1 MRFKLLG
8 NSGLRVSEMALGAM
22 TFGTEWGFGSDKDEC
37 RRIWDT
43 YVEAGGNF
51 IDTANHYTAGTS
63 ETWVGEFARE
73 DRHRYVISTKY
84 TLATPAGDPN
94 ASGNHRKSVVRAVEA
109 SLRRLGTDFIDL
121 YWVHAWDYITPAE
134 EILRALDDLVR
145 AGKVLYVG
153 VSDAP
158 AWAIARS
165 NAIAELRGWSAFCG
179 MQLQYSLIERGIERE
194 HLPLARATDMAV
206 TVWGAIGGGVLSGK
220 YLDGPVAGRYASR
233 VDHPRI
239 KDESNR
245 AIARAA
251 VDAAKEIGCTPT
263 QLALAWVRRRDPRIV
278 PIVGVRNAEQ
288 TAEAIDALDVMI
300 PDDVDA
306 RLCEASAIGSGFPYD
321 FLETNEVRGIVY
333 GGVLDRLDVHR
344 PVGWSRD

>member
-1 MRFKLLG
+1 MRFKVFG

-22 TFGTEWGFGSDKDEC
+22 TFGTEWGFGSEKDEC

-63 ETWVGEFARE
+63 ETWVGEFARD
-73 DRHRYVISTKY
+73 DRHRHVIATKY

-165 NAIAELRGWSAFCG
+165 NVIAELRGWSAFCG
-179 MQLQYSLIERGIERE
+179 VQLQYSLIERGIERE
-194 HLPLARATDMAV
+194 HLPLARATDLAV

-220 YLDGPVAGRYASR
+220 YLDGAVAGRYASR
-233 VDHPRI
+233 AEHPRLT
-239 KDESNR
+239 DERNR
-245 AIARAA
+245 AIARVA
-251 VDAAKEIGCTPT
+251 VDAAREIGCTPT
-263 QLALAWVRRRDPRIV
+263 QLALAWVRRRDARII
-278 PIVGVRNAEQ
+278 PIIGVRNAEQ
-288 TAEAIDALDVMI
+288 TAEAIGALDVTI
-300 PDDVDA
+300 PDEIDA
-306 RLCEASAIGSGFPYD
+306 RLCEASAIPLGFPYD

-333 GGVLDRLDVHR
+333 GGALDRLDVYR
-344 PVGWSRD
+344 PVGWNRD